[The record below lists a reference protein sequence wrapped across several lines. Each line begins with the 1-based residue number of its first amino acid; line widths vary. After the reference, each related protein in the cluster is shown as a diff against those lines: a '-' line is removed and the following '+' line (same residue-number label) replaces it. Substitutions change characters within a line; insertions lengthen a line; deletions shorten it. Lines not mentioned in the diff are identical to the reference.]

1 MRGERDMKK
10 KTIYEDAPEGLGEA
24 IEKSRRV
31 KDFLPKPEDLVVREN
46 TVRVTINLSRQS
58 IEFFKKE
65 SKRLGVPYQKMIK
78 NLIDMYAEK
87 YGHI

>member
-1 MRGERDMKK
+1 MKK
-10 KTIYEDAPEGLGEA
+10 KMIYEDAPLEIGES
-24 IEKSRRV
+24 IRNSKTV
-31 KDFLPKPEDLVVREN
+31 KDFLPRPEDLVVREN

-78 NLIDMYAEK
+78 NLIDMYADK

>member
-1 MRGERDMKK
+1 MRVERDMKK
-10 KTIYEDAPEGLGEA
+10 KTIYEDAPDEIGEA
-24 IEKSRRV
+24 IRKSKTV

-46 TVRVTINLSRQS
+46 TVRVTMNLSRQS